1 MLGWGCWA
9 HQVLSARIPKETRG
23 VPPSYPSFLV
33 LILWPNGPQPPPGT
47 GMQLRQCWAGTP
59 PPCWPYTSCSELSCS
74 LAVPRPAV
82 LWDADAQRGALQH
95 WCMWVAWGCAA
106 GGPVAVLAV
115 LPCPPRVLK
124 AGGALR
130 GPPAHP
136 HRAHAAA
143 DTARM
148 LLVFWP
154 PGHTAGSCSAPHP
167 FRPLCPKSLALHS
180 AAMAK
185 VWDSAL
191 LLLAPSRCPQP
202 SLVAVIPVPTP
213 PPSALPRWQC
223 CREL

>member
-1 MLGWGCWA
+1 MGLLGTPGA
-9 HQVLSARIPKETRG
+9 VSLDSQGNEGGPTILPILPRSDPMALSHLQARARSSG
-23 VPPSYPSFLV
+23 S
-33 LILWPNGPQPPPGT
+33 
-47 GMQLRQCWAGTP
+47 AGQGP

-136 HRAHAAA
+136 HRAHTAA

-167 FRPLCPKSLALHS
+167 FRPLCPKPLALHS

-191 LLLAPSRCPQP
+191 LLLAPSPCPQP
-202 SLVAVIPVPTP
+202 SIVAVIPVPTP